1 MLLYKNTKTGAV
13 ITVPCPVKGDWEL
26 IEPVEEKK
34 EEPKKEVKKARKKK

>member
-34 EEPKKEVKKARKKK
+34 EEPKKKATKKKK

>member
-1 MLLYKNTKTGAV
+1 MLLYKNTKTGTV

-34 EEPKKEVKKARKKK
+34 EEPKKKATKKKK